1 MATDNATAAGNDAIF
16 SLEQMRGAYE
26 HRALWLHYLAEKAVE
41 DGENGPLHQAIRKCG
56 LYHADVRFAPF
67 TSMDDFDEVFQS
79 EPAKSVF
86 EMETIEKD
94 EDTLSID
101 FHYCPLV
108 EAWKKLGLPHAP
120 VSSSVPFEVRRA
132 APSASQRRTRRTPV
146 AVSLFR
152 PSKMRSCGRACS
164 GFASCCFM
172 AHPSPFLSSYAG
184 RSLLMPFYRN
194 FQK

>member
-108 EAWKKLGLPHAP
+108 EAWKKLGLP
-120 VSSSVPFEVRRA
+120 
-132 APSASQRRTRRTPV
+132 QD
-146 AVSLFR
+146 
-152 PSKMRSCGRACS
+152 
-164 GFASCCFM
+164 
-172 AHPSPFLSSYAG
+172 
-184 RSLLMPFYRN
+184 
-194 FQK
+194 

>member
-94 EDTLSID
+94 KDTLSID

-108 EAWKKLGLPHAP
+108 EAWKKLGLPQDEISALCDIAKDFSTWAP
-120 VSSSVPFEVRRA
+120 SRAMWRRPHSTTSSVTTIA
-132 APSASQRRTRRTPV
+132 SASRSASASWSRRRR
-146 AVSLFR
+146 S
-152 PSKMRSCGRACS
+152 
-164 GFASCCFM
+164 
-172 AHPSPFLSSYAG
+172 
-184 RSLLMPFYRN
+184 
-194 FQK
+194 

>member
-108 EAWKKLGLPHAP
+108 EGVEETRPSAGRDFRAVRHRDGRRPRHHRGTRLP
-120 VSSSVPFEVRRA
+120 EVRSPEDNR
-132 APSASQRRTRRTPV
+132 QRRRRLPDSHHQEIRLRDSARRLRV
-146 AVSLFR
+146 GHKRL
-152 PSKMRSCGRACS
+152 RAQP
-164 GFASCCFM
+164 AN
-172 AHPSPFLSSYAG
+172 AHPVCVK
-184 RSLLMPFYRN
+184 RE
-194 FQK
+194 

>member
-94 EDTLSID
+94 DEHCRSTSITARS
-101 FHYCPLV
+101 L
-108 EAWKKLGLPHAP
+108 
-120 VSSSVPFEVRRA
+120 RRGRN
-132 APSASQRRTRRTPV
+132 SAFRRTRFPRCATSRWT
-146 AVSLFR
+146 AT
-152 PSKMRSCGRACS
+152 A
-164 GFASCCFM
+164 ASSRDS
-172 AHPSPFLSSYAG
+172 AA
-184 RSLLMPFYRN
+184 
-194 FQK
+194 